1 MSPSLHVH
9 APHLHLHHGH
19 RDGGQPGGSAYTDA
33 TPKGS
38 HYATTLDAIRRL
50 ALWNCAAPALAKGD
64 VNWNAAPTTTAA
76 ARTSTAAGT
85 GAMNWNEVLRK
96 FRKHNPNRL
105 LTAATAATERTLWTL
120 LAKAPAPLRRTANPS
135 LPLPPQIAPADLPA
149 ATESLSD
156 LRNSLKTLQGTTTE
170 IDSAQIVLAFGDW
183 GVGNPDQALADLA
196 AVTDRGLPRA
206 GVPSEGYDMTLRVLG
221 YAVEGYAL
229 EGSGRTGDALAAYLQ
244 AGELYEAAIAALS
257 TMPDRDDNDISLHRI
272 GGDVLMRVA
281 LMTRALAD
289 GAPEEQ
295 HRHYQLETSYSA
307 HRAYLAHSTS
317 FARPAAAFPTSSQ
330 MAMHSS
336 FRSLQALL
344 SKWDPALVSLNDRT
358 QERILRS
365 TTRLPKAGET
375 NREYLRFLDEVVE
388 GWKARGAPRA
398 GAGEVIEILYN
409 ALTHTFQ
416 SQLLLRHLIRALTIA
431 GRYDEATKALRL
443 YRELWD
449 KARETD
455 AREVAKEMRELR
467 ARAIREEVGRGE
479 GKVEVEKEEGSTWEK
494 GGAESTTETDAPYA
508 VDIDSDALFIETVVF
523 GTRLLCRY
531 FGERAADAVDL
542 AKRARTV
549 FDEAKGGSLR
559 QDGGKIEADLER
571 SLGAALGALARQ
583 DPDPHR
589 RIKRHS
595 QALEHLRHAASLGP
609 QDPTNQYT
617 LAYHL
622 LEQRQVAEALDR
634 AREAVRLDPNWK
646 EAWHLLA
653 LCVSAQKDMKGALAL
668 LETAIEL
675 EERDPN
681 DDDEAARR
689 WDHPTNATERLAVEM
704 QLRLTRNAVIEYL
717 EGPAAALVDQ
727 QEILAY
733 FSAEF
738 APIAAATKALASTQP
753 APTAAPSSSE
763 QRNRGGLAPP
773 GGGGG
778 ASVSRAASI
787 LSRRRS
793 SKKRKSQ
800 GLSSAAVSSSGSAL
814 GPIPPLH
821 ATTAAADAEQPSSVL
836 STPAR
841 SVVGESTAA
850 SVTTAVSAT
859 VPSRSRSQQAESPT
873 STGAATTT
881 TAAAAI
887 RPSLNTDRLAT
898 KLLADTWL
906 ASAASFRR
914 AGKLDEARGA
924 VSEAEALDVDDA
936 DVWTQ
941 LALVL
946 LATTTN
952 GEKDHAKVKDVLTRA
967 MAIDPNHVPTSI
979 LMTRLFLT
987 RPVDHDAATTEEKE
1001 DGTGVDEDPDAE
1013 AAAAAPTWKRPLP
1026 TDWLVVQVPLAEAML
1041 ETIVHRE
1048 GYDVPEAWYE
1058 LSRCYQLTGR
1068 VREEQE
1074 CLVRALE
1081 LERTRPIRVLGRAVQ
1096 RFV

>member
-1 MSPSLHVH
+1 MSPSLHLH

-19 RDGGQPGGSAYTDA
+19 RDGQQQPGGTAYTDA
-33 TPKGS
+33 TPKGA
-38 HYATTLDAIRRL
+38 HYAATLDTIRRL
-50 ALWNCAAPALAKGD
+50 ALWNSAAPALAKGD
-64 VNWNAAPTTTAA
+64 VNWNAAPTTTTAA
-76 ARTSTAAGT
+76 ARTSTAVGT
-85 GAMNWNEVLRK
+85 GGMDWNEVLRK
-96 FRKHNPNRL
+96 FRKHNPNRS
-105 LTAATAATERTLWTL
+105 LTAATAATERTLKTL
-120 LAKAPAPLRRTANPS
+120 LAKAPTSPRRTANPS
-135 LPLPPQIAPADLPA
+135 LPLPPQIAPADFPA
-149 ATESLSD
+149 ATESLAE
-156 LRNSLKTLQGTTTE
+156 LRSSLKTLQGTPTE
-170 IDSAQIVLAFGDW
+170 IDSAWIVLAFGDW
-183 GVGNPDQALADLA
+183 AAGNPDEALADLA

-206 GVPSEGYDMTLRVLG
+206 GVPSEGYDLSLRVLG

-229 EGSGRTGDALAAYLQ
+229 EANGRTGDALAAYLR
-244 AGELYEAAIAALS
+244 ARELYEAAVNMLAN
-257 TMPDRDDNDISLHRI
+257 MPDRDDNDISLHRM

-281 LMTRALAD
+281 LMTRALAE

-295 HRHYQLETSYSA
+295 HRHHQLETSYSA

-317 FARPAAAFPTSSQ
+317 FARSAAAFPPSSQ

-344 SKWDPALVSLNDRT
+344 SRWDPALVSLNDRT

-375 NREYLRFLDEVVE
+375 NRDYLRFLDEVVE
-388 GWKARGAPRA
+388 GWIARGAPRA

-416 SQLLLRHLIRALTIA
+416 SQLLLRHLIRALAIA

-455 AREVAKEMRELR
+455 AKEVAKEMRELR
-467 ARAIREEVGRGE
+467 ARAMRDEAGRGE
-479 GKVEVEKEEGSTWEK
+479 GKVDVEKEEGSTREK
-494 GGAESTTETDAPYA
+494 TVDADSADSTTAETDAPYA

-542 AKRARTV
+542 AKRAKTV
-549 FDEAKGGSLR
+549 FDEAKSDSLR

-571 SLGAALGALARQ
+571 SLGAALGARARQ
-583 DPDPHR
+583 DPDADR
-589 RIKRHS
+589 RTKRHS
-595 QALEHLRHAASLGP
+595 QALEHLHHAASLGP
-609 QDPTNQYT
+609 HDPTNQYT

-622 LEQRQVAEALDR
+622 LEQRQVSEALDR

-653 LCVSAQKDMKGALAL
+653 LCVSAQMDMKGALAV

-675 EERDPN
+675 EASDPI
-681 DDDEAARR
+681 DDDNEAARR
-689 WDHPTNATERLAVEM
+689 RDHPTDATERLAVEM

-753 APTAAPSSSE
+753 APASE

-778 ASVSRAASI
+778 ASVSRAASV

-800 GLSSAAVSSSGSAL
+800 GLSSAAVSS
-814 GPIPPLH
+814 
-821 ATTAAADAEQPSSVL
+821 
-836 STPAR
+836 
-841 SVVGESTAA
+841 
-850 SVTTAVSAT
+850 AT
-859 VPSRSRSQQAESPT
+859 VPSRSRSQQAESPN

-887 RPSLNTDRLAT
+887 RPSPNTDRLAT
-898 KLLADTWL
+898 KLLAETWL

-941 LALVL
+941 LALVF
-946 LATTTN
+946 LATTAN
-952 GEKDHAKVKDVLTRA
+952 GERDHNKVKDVLMRA
-967 MAIDPNHVPTSI
+967 MAIDPNHVPMSI
-979 LMTRLFLT
+979 LMARMFLT
-987 RPVDHDAATTEEKE
+987 RPVNDDAATSAEEKKA
-1001 DGTGVDEDPDAE
+1001 GTVEGLDAE
-1013 AAAAAPTWKRPLP
+1013 AAAAPTWKRPLP

-1058 LSRCYQLTGR
+1058 LGRCYRLTGR
-1068 VREEQE
+1068 ARDEKE

-1096 RFV
+1096 RSV

>member
-1 MSPSLHVH
+1 MG
-9 APHLHLHHGH
+9 PH
-19 RDGGQPGGSAYTDA
+19 
-33 TPKGS
+33 
-38 HYATTLDAIRRL
+38 
-50 ALWNCAAPALAKGD
+50 
-64 VNWNAAPTTTAA
+64 
-76 ARTSTAAGT
+76 
-85 GAMNWNEVLRK
+85 
-96 FRKHNPNRL
+96 
-105 LTAATAATERTLWTL
+105 
-120 LAKAPAPLRRTANPS
+120 
-135 LPLPPQIAPADLPA
+135 
-149 ATESLSD
+149 
-156 LRNSLKTLQGTTTE
+156 
-170 IDSAQIVLAFGDW
+170 
-183 GVGNPDQALADLA
+183 
-196 AVTDRGLPRA
+196 
-206 GVPSEGYDMTLRVLG
+206 
-221 YAVEGYAL
+221 
-229 EGSGRTGDALAAYLQ
+229 
-244 AGELYEAAIAALS
+244 
-257 TMPDRDDNDISLHRI
+257 
-272 GGDVLMRVA
+272 
-281 LMTRALAD
+281 
-289 GAPEEQ
+289 
-295 HRHYQLETSYSA
+295 
-307 HRAYLAHSTS
+307 
-317 FARPAAAFPTSSQ
+317 
-330 MAMHSS
+330 
-336 FRSLQALL
+336 
-344 SKWDPALVSLNDRT
+344 
-358 QERILRS
+358 
-365 TTRLPKAGET
+365 
-375 NREYLRFLDEVVE
+375 
-388 GWKARGAPRA
+388 
-398 GAGEVIEILYN
+398 
-409 ALTHTFQ
+409 
-416 SQLLLRHLIRALTIA
+416 
-431 GRYDEATKALRL
+431 
-443 YRELWD
+443 
-449 KARETD
+449 
-455 AREVAKEMRELR
+455 
-467 ARAIREEVGRGE
+467 
-479 GKVEVEKEEGSTWEK
+479 
-494 GGAESTTETDAPYA
+494 
-508 VDIDSDALFIETVVF
+508 
-523 GTRLLCRY
+523 
-531 FGERAADAVDL
+531 
-542 AKRARTV
+542 
-549 FDEAKGGSLR
+549 
-559 QDGGKIEADLER
+559 
-571 SLGAALGALARQ
+571 
-583 DPDPHR
+583 
-589 RIKRHS
+589 
-595 QALEHLRHAASLGP
+595 
-609 QDPTNQYT
+609 DPTNQYT

-622 LEQRQVAEALDR
+622 LEQRQVSEALDR
-634 AREAVRLDPNWK
+634 GREAVRLDPTWK

-653 LCVSAQKDMKGALAL
+653 LCVSAQKDMKGALAV

-887 RPSLNTDRLAT
+887 RPSPNTDRSAT

-952 GEKDHAKVKDVLTRA
+952 GEKDHTKVKDVLTRA

-979 LMTRLFLT
+979 LMATLFLT
-987 RPVDHDAATTEEKE
+987 RPVEHDAATTEEKE

-1026 TDWLVVQVPLAEAML
+1026 TDWLVVQVPVAEAML

>member
-1 MSPSLHVH
+1 VRSSCHPFSD
-9 APHLHLHHGH
+9 
-19 RDGGQPGGSAYTDA
+19 RQ
-33 TPKGS
+33 
-38 HYATTLDAIRRL
+38 
-50 ALWNCAAPALAKGD
+50 
-64 VNWNAAPTTTAA
+64 
-76 ARTSTAAGT
+76 
-85 GAMNWNEVLRK
+85 
-96 FRKHNPNRL
+96 
-105 LTAATAATERTLWTL
+105 
-120 LAKAPAPLRRTANPS
+120 
-135 LPLPPQIAPADLPA
+135 
-149 ATESLSD
+149 SLSGK
-156 LRNSLKTLQGTTTE
+156 R
-170 IDSAQIVLAFGDW
+170 F
-183 GVGNPDQALADLA
+183 
-196 AVTDRGLPRA
+196 PRA
-206 GVPSEGYDMTLRVLG
+206 
-221 YAVEGYAL
+221 
-229 EGSGRTGDALAAYLQ
+229 
-244 AGELYEAAIAALS
+244 
-257 TMPDRDDNDISLHRI
+257 
-272 GGDVLMRVA
+272 
-281 LMTRALAD
+281 
-289 GAPEEQ
+289 
-295 HRHYQLETSYSA
+295 
-307 HRAYLAHSTS
+307 
-317 FARPAAAFPTSSQ
+317 
-330 MAMHSS
+330 
-336 FRSLQALL
+336 
-344 SKWDPALVSLNDRT
+344 
-358 QERILRS
+358 
-365 TTRLPKAGET
+365 
-375 NREYLRFLDEVVE
+375 
-388 GWKARGAPRA
+388 
-398 GAGEVIEILYN
+398 
-409 ALTHTFQ
+409 
-416 SQLLLRHLIRALTIA
+416 
-431 GRYDEATKALRL
+431 
-443 YRELWD
+443 
-449 KARETD
+449 
-455 AREVAKEMRELR
+455 
-467 ARAIREEVGRGE
+467 
-479 GKVEVEKEEGSTWEK
+479 
-494 GGAESTTETDAPYA
+494 
-508 VDIDSDALFIETVVF
+508 
-523 GTRLLCRY
+523 
-531 FGERAADAVDL
+531 
-542 AKRARTV
+542 
-549 FDEAKGGSLR
+549 
-559 QDGGKIEADLER
+559 
-571 SLGAALGALARQ
+571 

-653 LCVSAQKDMKGALAL
+653 LCVSAQKDMKGALAV

>member
-1 MSPSLHVH
+1 MELCCAGVGQGRRQLERCTDDDGSSSDKYSSGNRRDELERGPEEIQETQPQQITCVFPST
-9 APHLHLHHGH
+9 
-19 RDGGQPGGSAYTDA
+19 RSGSRPRTQ
-33 TPKGS
+33 K
-38 HYATTLDAIRRL
+38 TLPSRET
-50 ALWNCAAPALAKGD
+50 
-64 VNWNAAPTTTAA
+64 V
-76 ARTSTAAGT
+76 
-85 GAMNWNEVLRK
+85 
-96 FRKHNPNRL
+96 
-105 LTAATAATERTLWTL
+105 TAATAATERTLWTL

-221 YAVEGYAL
+221 YAVEGELSLSSRTSQESANGGVILARSDPGYAL

-398 GAGEVIEILYN
+398 GAGEVIEVRLVSFFCSALPKVDTRLKSFNAARTQILYN

-583 DPDPHR
+583 GEIFLPP
-589 RIKRHS
+589 
-595 QALEHLRHAASLGP
+595 LLRSA
-609 QDPTNQYT
+609 
-617 LAYHL
+617 
-622 LEQRQVAEALDR
+622 VAER
-634 AREAVRLDPNWK
+634 
-646 EAWHLLA
+646 
-653 LCVSAQKDMKGALAL
+653 
-668 LETAIEL
+668 
-675 EERDPN
+675 
-681 DDDEAARR
+681 
-689 WDHPTNATERLAVEM
+689 
-704 QLRLTRNAVIEYL
+704 
-717 EGPAAALVDQ
+717 
-727 QEILAY
+727 
-733 FSAEF
+733 
-738 APIAAATKALASTQP
+738 
-753 APTAAPSSSE
+753 
-763 QRNRGGLAPP
+763 
-773 GGGGG
+773 
-778 ASVSRAASI
+778 
-787 LSRRRS
+787 
-793 SKKRKSQ
+793 
-800 GLSSAAVSSSGSAL
+800 
-814 GPIPPLH
+814 
-821 ATTAAADAEQPSSVL
+821 
-836 STPAR
+836 
-841 SVVGESTAA
+841 
-850 SVTTAVSAT
+850 
-859 VPSRSRSQQAESPT
+859 
-873 STGAATTT
+873 
-881 TAAAAI
+881 
-887 RPSLNTDRLAT
+887 
-898 KLLADTWL
+898 
-906 ASAASFRR
+906 
-914 AGKLDEARGA
+914 
-924 VSEAEALDVDDA
+924 
-936 DVWTQ
+936 
-941 LALVL
+941 
-946 LATTTN
+946 
-952 GEKDHAKVKDVLTRA
+952 
-967 MAIDPNHVPTSI
+967 
-979 LMTRLFLT
+979 
-987 RPVDHDAATTEEKE
+987 
-1001 DGTGVDEDPDAE
+1001 
-1013 AAAAAPTWKRPLP
+1013 
-1026 TDWLVVQVPLAEAML
+1026 
-1041 ETIVHRE
+1041 
-1048 GYDVPEAWYE
+1048 
-1058 LSRCYQLTGR
+1058 
-1068 VREEQE
+1068 
-1074 CLVRALE
+1074 
-1081 LERTRPIRVLGRAVQ
+1081 
-1096 RFV
+1096 

>member
-1 MSPSLHVH
+1 M
-9 APHLHLHHGH
+9 
-19 RDGGQPGGSAYTDA
+19 
-33 TPKGS
+33 
-38 HYATTLDAIRRL
+38 
-50 ALWNCAAPALAKGD
+50 
-64 VNWNAAPTTTAA
+64 
-76 ARTSTAAGT
+76 
-85 GAMNWNEVLRK
+85 
-96 FRKHNPNRL
+96 
-105 LTAATAATERTLWTL
+105 
-120 LAKAPAPLRRTANPS
+120 
-135 LPLPPQIAPADLPA
+135 
-149 ATESLSD
+149 
-156 LRNSLKTLQGTTTE
+156 
-170 IDSAQIVLAFGDW
+170 
-183 GVGNPDQALADLA
+183 
-196 AVTDRGLPRA
+196 
-206 GVPSEGYDMTLRVLG
+206 
-221 YAVEGYAL
+221 
-229 EGSGRTGDALAAYLQ
+229 
-244 AGELYEAAIAALS
+244 
-257 TMPDRDDNDISLHRI
+257 
-272 GGDVLMRVA
+272 
-281 LMTRALAD
+281 
-289 GAPEEQ
+289 
-295 HRHYQLETSYSA
+295 
-307 HRAYLAHSTS
+307 
-317 FARPAAAFPTSSQ
+317 
-330 MAMHSS
+330 
-336 FRSLQALL
+336 
-344 SKWDPALVSLNDRT
+344 
-358 QERILRS
+358 
-365 TTRLPKAGET
+365 
-375 NREYLRFLDEVVE
+375 
-388 GWKARGAPRA
+388 
-398 GAGEVIEILYN
+398 
-409 ALTHTFQ
+409 
-416 SQLLLRHLIRALTIA
+416 
-431 GRYDEATKALRL
+431 
-443 YRELWD
+443 
-449 KARETD
+449 
-455 AREVAKEMRELR
+455 
-467 ARAIREEVGRGE
+467 
-479 GKVEVEKEEGSTWEK
+479 
-494 GGAESTTETDAPYA
+494 
-508 VDIDSDALFIETVVF
+508 
-523 GTRLLCRY
+523 
-531 FGERAADAVDL
+531 
-542 AKRARTV
+542 
-549 FDEAKGGSLR
+549 
-559 QDGGKIEADLER
+559 
-571 SLGAALGALARQ
+571 
-583 DPDPHR
+583 
-589 RIKRHS
+589 
-595 QALEHLRHAASLGP
+595 
-609 QDPTNQYT
+609 
-617 LAYHL
+617 
-622 LEQRQVAEALDR
+622 AEALDR

-653 LCVSAQKDMKGALAL
+653 LCVSAQKDMKGALAV

-675 EERDPN
+675 EERDPID

-689 WDHPTNATERLAVEM
+689 WDHPTDATERLAVEM

-753 APTAAPSSSE
+753 APASE
-763 QRNRGGLAPP
+763 PRNRGGLAPP
-773 GGGGG
+773 GDGGGG

-881 TAAAAI
+881 TGAAAI
-887 RPSLNTDRLAT
+887 RPSPNTDRLAT

-946 LATTTN
+946 LATTAN
-952 GEKDHAKVKDVLTRA
+952 GERDHNKVKDVLTRA

-979 LMTRLFLT
+979 LMARMFLT
-987 RPVDHDAATTEEKE
+987 RPVNDDAATTEEKE
-1001 DGTGVDEDPDAE
+1001 DGTGAEDPDAE
-1013 AAAAAPTWKRPLP
+1013 AAPTWKRPLP

-1058 LSRCYQLTGR
+1058 LGRCYQLTGR
-1068 VREEQE
+1068 ARDEKE